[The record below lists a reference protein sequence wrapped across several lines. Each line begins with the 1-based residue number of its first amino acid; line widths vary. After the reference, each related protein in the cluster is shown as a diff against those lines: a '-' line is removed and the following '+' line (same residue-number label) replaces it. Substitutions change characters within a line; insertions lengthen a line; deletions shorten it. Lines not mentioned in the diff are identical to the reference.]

1 MRRES
6 SADVVPRAADVGREE
21 ETGDAAGQPLAVQ
34 DERTCHADVSGVRAV
49 PGGPAAPRQDAHP
62 GREGGWLP
70 AAGTGAGPEGDSTCS
85 RISWSSSCL
94 RRLLVRR
101 SWWTIPPAVRL
112 LRPGRD
118 TRVALRLRAAVPPR
132 RTVGRSPARKPGACG
147 HSRPGWSPAALPAS
161 RAQQLSGQCGG
172 EAAWA
177 LLLIG
182 RREEDVAGFG
192 QGQEGVSPG
201 HADVGVGGLDPS
213 DDLRQD
219 QGAPVR
225 RGRQARTASDA
236 AWTDTSSPHA
246 TRSRSRRRVRATRG
260 YCRVRLAGR
269 QPQPSFLPHPRRRIS
284 GAPRRPATTTEPR
297 PDRSSTV
304 FSGPRQPPT
313 TTVPLIVASRC
324 HAITPSNRGP

>member
-6 SADVVPRAADVGREE
+6 SADVAPRAADVGREE

-172 EAAWA
+172 EAAWT

-192 QGQEGVSPG
+192 QSQEGASPG

-225 RGRQARTASDA
+225 RGRQGPHRVGCCLDRHLVAS
-236 AWTDTSSPHA
+236 
-246 TRSRSRRRVRATRG
+246 RG
-260 YCRVRLAGR
+260 P
-269 QPQPSFLPHPRRRIS
+269 QPQPQARESNTGILPCPPCRPS
-284 GAPRRPATTTEPR
+284 APSPAFYPIHG
-297 PDRSSTV
+297 DVSAV
-304 FSGPRQPPT
+304 HLAGQRQPR
-313 TTVPLIVASRC
+313 SR
-324 HAITPSNRGP
+324 ALTGLRPFSVVRGSHQRRLCP